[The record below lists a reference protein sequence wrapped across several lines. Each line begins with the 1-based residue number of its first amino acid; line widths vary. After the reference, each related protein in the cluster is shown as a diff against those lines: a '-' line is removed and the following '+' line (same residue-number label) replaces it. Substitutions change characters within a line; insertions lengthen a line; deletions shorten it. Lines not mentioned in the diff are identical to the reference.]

1 MSFHSFLKK
10 CLDHAQGGLREAP
23 GRPRGGPGDH
33 FWYVFRSI
41 FGRFLVDVFSTF
53 IGELFV
59 IRATIELVQKAKIA
73 IASRRCSLVERI
85 IALLV
90 SLERSLSN
98 FGLCFCRFGSFCLCS
113 FLKCSL
119 FLSEIP
125 VLKTCKIHC
134 KLQYILQFG
143 KNKKHEN

>member
-73 IASRRCSLVERI
+73 IASRRCSLVERMV
-85 IALLV
+85 ALLLF
-90 SLERSLSN
+90 LECFFNN
-98 FGLCFCRFGSFCLCS
+98 FGLCFRRFGLGTPDFTKNRQ
-113 FLKCSL
+113 FELKSRMVVRRPSVDSPQL
-119 FLSEIP
+119 
-125 VLKTCKIHC
+125 
-134 KLQYILQFG
+134 
-143 KNKKHEN
+143 